1 MYIHQ
6 TLQKTMIQSIKDQA
20 KSARDSLQQGIYVVI
35 NPFVRFL
42 LRLGITPNMITFIG
56 FLGNVAAAVVIAWA
70 SINALHAP
78 LQWSCLTLGG
88 ALILGFSLFDML
100 DGQAAR
106 IGHLASTFGAFF
118 DSVLDRYCEFV
129 TVGAVAYL
137 FICTGWNVAA
147 LLTFLALMGSLLVSY
162 TRARGEG
169 LGVVCKIG
177 FMQRPERVVV
187 TALSLLASGICG
199 QCGVRSFDPL
209 WIVAVAMGV
218 MAVFTNLTAIA
229 RINYMKRHL
238 D

>member
-1 MYIHQ
+1 MNYI
-6 TLQKTMIQSIKDQA
+6 KTKA
-20 KSARDSLQQGIYVVI
+20 KSARDALQQGIYVVI

-42 LRLGITPNMITFIG
+42 LRLGVTPNIITFIG
-56 FLGNVAAAVVIAWA
+56 FLGNLAAAVVISWAAWL
-70 SINALHAP
+70 SLEAP
-78 LQWSCLTLGG
+78 LRWSLITWGG
-88 ALILGFSLFDML
+88 ALIIGFSIFDML

-106 IGHLASTFGAFF
+106 LGHLASTFGAFF
-118 DSVLDRYCEFV
+118 DSVLDRYCEFL
-129 TVGAVAYL
+129 TVGAVTYL
-137 FICTGWNVAA
+137 FICLGWNISA

-187 TALSLLASGICG
+187 TALSLLAAGICG
-199 QCGVRSFDPL
+199 QCGVSSFDPL

-229 RINYMKRHL
+229 RINYMKTHL
-238 D
+238 DS

>member
-1 MYIHQ
+1 
-6 TLQKTMIQSIKDQA
+6 MIQSIKKTA
-20 KSARDSLQQGIYVVI
+20 KSTRDAIQQGIYVVI

-42 LRLGITPNMITFIG
+42 LKIGVTPNMITFIG
-56 FLGNVAAAVVIAWA
+56 FLGNLAAAAAIGWA
-70 SINALHAP
+70 AYSSSHGMFLN
-78 LQWSCLTLGG
+78 WSLLTWGG
-88 ALILGFSLFDML
+88 GLIIGFSLFDML

-106 IGHLASTFGAFF
+106 LGGLTSTFGAFF

-137 FICTGWNVAA
+137 FLSQGWEISA

-177 FMQRPERVVV
+177 FMQRPERVVL
-187 TALSLLASGICG
+187 TSISLLAAGICG
-199 QCGVRSFDPL
+199 QAGVASFDPL

-218 MAVFTNLTAIA
+218 MALFTNLTAIA
-229 RINYMKRHL
+229 RIEYMRKHL
-238 D
+238 N

>member
-1 MYIHQ
+1 
-6 TLQKTMIQSIKDQA
+6 MIDSIKKSA

-35 NPFVRFL
+35 NPFVRVL
-42 LRLGITPNMITFIG
+42 LRIGITPNIITFIG
-56 FLGNVAAAVVIAWA
+56 FLGNLAAAVVIGWGAYSTHGEGFDWG
-70 SINALHAP
+70 
-78 LQWSCLTLGG
+78 CLTWGG
-88 ALILGFSLFDML
+88 GLIIGFSLFDML

-106 IGHLASTFGAFF
+106 IGGLASTFGAFF

-137 FICTGWNVAA
+137 FLCQGWNIAA

-169 LGVVCKIG
+169 LGVSCKIG

-187 TALSLLASGICG
+187 TALSLLSAGICG
-199 QCGVRSFDPL
+199 QIGASSFDPL
-209 WIVAVAMGV
+209 WIIAVAMGI

-229 RINYMKRHL
+229 RINYMKKHL
-238 D
+238 N

>member
-1 MYIHQ
+1 MNYI
-6 TLQKTMIQSIKDQA
+6 KTKA
-20 KSARDSLQQGIYVVI
+20 KSARDALQQGIYVVI
-35 NPFVRFL
+35 NPFVRLL
-42 LRLGITPNMITFIG
+42 LRIGVTPNIITFIG
-56 FLGNVAAAVVIAWA
+56 FLGNLAAALAIGWGAYSSKGQSLDWVW
-70 SINALHAP
+70 
-78 LQWSCLTLGG
+78 LTWGG
-88 ALILGFSLFDML
+88 ALIIGFSLFDML

-137 FICTGWNVAA
+137 FLCRGWDIAA

-187 TALSLLASGICG
+187 TSLSLLAAGICG

-209 WIVAVAMGV
+209 WIVAVAMGI

-229 RINYMKRHL
+229 RINYMKKHL
-238 D
+238 V

>member
-1 MYIHQ
+1 M
-6 TLQKTMIQSIKDQA
+6 LNSIKTTA
-20 KSARDSLQQGIYVVI
+20 KSLRDSLQQGIYVVI
-35 NPFVRFL
+35 NPFVRLL
-42 LRLGITPNMITFIG
+42 LRIGFTPNIITFIG
-56 FLGNVAAAVVIAWA
+56 FLGNLAAAVVVAWA
-70 SINALHAP
+70 AYASLRSQ
-78 LQWSCLTLGG
+78 LDWSLLTWGG
-88 ALILGFSLFDML
+88 ALIIGFSLFDML

-106 IGHLASTFGAFF
+106 LGGLSSTFGAFF
-118 DSVLDRYCEFV
+118 DSVLDRYCEFL
-129 TVGAVAYL
+129 TVGSIAYL
-137 FICTGWNVAA
+137 FICMGWDIAS

-187 TALSLLASGICG
+187 TALSLLAAGICG

-229 RINYMKRHL
+229 RISYMKRHL
-238 D
+238 DR

>member
-1 MYIHQ
+1 
-6 TLQKTMIQSIKDQA
+6 MIDSIKKSA

-35 NPFVRFL
+35 NPFVRL
-42 LRLGITPNMITFIG
+42 LLQIGITPNIITFIG
-56 FLGNVAAAVVIAWA
+56 FLGNLAAAIVIGWGAYC
-70 SINALHAP
+70 SQKEGLD
-78 LQWSCLTLGG
+78 WSLLTWGG
-88 ALILGFSLFDML
+88 GLIIGFSLFDML

-106 IGHLASTFGAFF
+106 LGGLSSTFGAFF

-137 FICTGWNVAA
+137 FLSQGWDIAA

-199 QCGVRSFDPL
+199 QAGGSSFNPL
-209 WIVAVAMGV
+209 WIVAIAMGV

-229 RINYMKRHL
+229 RIQYMKKHL
-238 D
+238 V

>member
-1 MYIHQ
+1 MN
-6 TLQKTMIQSIKDQA
+6 SIKTKA

-35 NPFVRFL
+35 NPFVRL
-42 LRLGITPNMITFIG
+42 LLHIGFTPNIITFIG
-56 FLGNVAAAVVIAWA
+56 FLGNLAAAVVIAWGA
-70 SINALHAP
+70 HRSLGAYLD
-78 LQWSCLTLGG
+78 WRCLTWGG
-88 ALILGFSLFDML
+88 ALIIGFSLFDML

-106 IGHLASTFGAFF
+106 LGNLASTFGAFF
-118 DSVLDRYCEFV
+118 DSVLDRYCEFL

-137 FICTGWNVAA
+137 FICMGWDIAA

-187 TALSLLASGICG
+187 TALSLLATGICG
-199 QCGVRSFDPL
+199 QCSVKSFDPL

-238 D
+238 DR

>member
-1 MYIHQ
+1 MSYI
-6 TLQKTMIQSIKDQA
+6 KTKA
-20 KSARDSLQQGIYVVI
+20 KSARDALQQGIYVVI
-35 NPFVRFL
+35 NPFVRLL
-42 LRLGITPNMITFIG
+42 LRMGVTPNIITFIG
-56 FLGNVAAAVVIAWA
+56 FLGNLAAAVAIGWGAYSSQGRTLEWVW
-70 SINALHAP
+70 
-78 LQWSCLTLGG
+78 LTWGG
-88 ALILGFSLFDML
+88 ALIIGFSLFDML

-137 FICTGWNVAA
+137 FLCRGWDIAA

-187 TALSLLASGICG
+187 TALSLLATGICG

-209 WIVAVAMGV
+209 WIVAVAMGI

-229 RINYMKRHL
+229 RINYMRKHL
-238 D
+238 V

>member
-1 MYIHQ
+1 MNYI
-6 TLQKTMIQSIKDQA
+6 KSKA
-20 KSARDSLQQGIYVVI
+20 KSARDALQQGIYVVI
-35 NPFVRFL
+35 NPFVRLL
-42 LRLGITPNMITFIG
+42 LRMGVTPNIITFIG
-56 FLGNVAAAVVIAWA
+56 FLGNVAAAVVLAWGAYAAQHA
-70 SINALHAP
+70 SLD
-78 LQWSCLTLGG
+78 WSCLTWGG
-88 ALILGFSLFDML
+88 ALIIGFSLFDML

-106 IGHLASTFGAFF
+106 LGHLASTFGAFF

-187 TALSLLASGICG
+187 TALSLLAAGICG
-199 QCGVRSFDPL
+199 QTGVSSFDPL

>member
-1 MYIHQ
+1 
-6 TLQKTMIQSIKDQA
+6 MIQSIKDYA
-20 KSARDSLQQGIYVVI
+20 KSIRDSLQQGIYVVI

-42 LRLGITPNMITFIG
+42 IRLGVTPNIITFIG
-56 FLGNVAAAVVIAWA
+56 FLGNLAASVAIGWGAYK
-70 SINALHAP
+70 SLHSG
-78 LQWSCLTLGG
+78 LDWSFLTWGG
-88 ALILGFSLFDML
+88 ALIIGFSLFDML

-106 IGHLASTFGAFF
+106 LGGMASSFGAFF

-129 TVGAVAYL
+129 TVGSIAYL
-137 FICTGWNVAA
+137 FLCSGWDIAA

-187 TALSLLASGICG
+187 TALSLLAAGICG
-199 QCGVRSFDPL
+199 QSGVSSFDPL

-229 RINYMKRHL
+229 RINYMRKHL
-238 D
+238 K

>member
-1 MYIHQ
+1 MNYI
-6 TLQKTMIQSIKDQA
+6 KTKA
-20 KSARDSLQQGIYVVI
+20 KSARDALQQGIYVVI
-35 NPFVRFL
+35 NPFVRML
-42 LRLGITPNMITFIG
+42 LRMGVTPNIITFIG
-56 FLGNVAAAVVIAWA
+56 FLGNLAAAVVIAWGA
-70 SINALHAP
+70 WLSLHSTFD
-78 LQWSCLTLGG
+78 WSCLTWGG
-88 ALILGFSLFDML
+88 GLIIGFSLFDML

-106 IGHLASTFGAFF
+106 LGGLASTFGAFF

-137 FICTGWNVAA
+137 FICTGWDIAA

-187 TALSLLASGICG
+187 TALSLLAAGICG
-199 QCGVRSFDPL
+199 QCGVSSFDPL
-209 WIVAVAMGV
+209 WIVAAAMGV

>member
-1 MYIHQ
+1 MDYI
-6 TLQKTMIQSIKDQA
+6 KIKA
-20 KSARDSLQQGIYVVI
+20 KSARDALQQGIYVVI
-35 NPFVRFL
+35 NPFVRLL
-42 LRLGITPNMITFIG
+42 LRMGVTPNVITFIG
-56 FLGNVAAAVVIAWA
+56 FLGNLAAAVVIALGA
-70 SINALHAP
+70 YAAQHSP
-78 LQWSCLTLGG
+78 LDWKCLTWGG
-88 ALILGFSLFDML
+88 ALIIGFSLFDML

-137 FICTGWNVAA
+137 FICTGWDIAA

-199 QCGVRSFDPL
+199 QCGVSSFDPL
-209 WIVAVAMGV
+209 WIVAAAMGV

-229 RINYMKRHL
+229 RINYMRRHL

>member
-1 MYIHQ
+1 
-6 TLQKTMIQSIKDQA
+6 MIQSLKTSA
-20 KSARDSLQQGIYVVI
+20 KALRDSLQQGIYVVI
-35 NPFVRFL
+35 NPFVRLL
-42 LRLGITPNMITFIG
+42 LRLGVTPNIITFIG
-56 FLGNVAAAVVIAWA
+56 FLGNLAAAVVIACGA
-70 SINALHAP
+70 YAAQGSP
-78 LQWSCLTLGG
+78 LDWSSLTWGG
-88 ALILGFSLFDML
+88 ALIIGFSLFDML

-106 IGHLASTFGAFF
+106 LGHLASTFGAFF

-137 FICTGWNVAA
+137 FICTGWDIAA

-187 TALSLLASGICG
+187 TALSLLATGICG
-199 QCGVRSFDPL
+199 QCDVSSFDPL
-209 WIVAVAMGV
+209 WIVAIAMGV

>member
-1 MYIHQ
+1 M
-6 TLQKTMIQSIKDQA
+6 LESIKQSA
-20 KSARDSLQQGIYVVI
+20 KSVRDSLQQAIYVVI

-42 LRLGITPNMITFIG
+42 IRIGFTPNIITFIG
-56 FLGNVAAAVVIAWA
+56 FLGNLAAALAIGWGAYV
-70 SINALHAP
+70 SQDAP
-78 LQWSCLTLGG
+78 LHWGALTLGG
-88 ALILGFSLFDML
+88 GLIIGFSLFDML

-106 IGHLASTFGAFF
+106 LGGMASTFGAFF

-137 FICTGWNVAA
+137 FLSRGWDIAA

-187 TALSLLASGICG
+187 TALSLLGAGICG
-199 QCGVRSFDPL
+199 QAGVSSFDPL
-209 WIVAVAMGV
+209 CIVAVAMGV

-229 RINYMKRHL
+229 RINYMKNHL
-238 D
+238 V

>member
-1 MYIHQ
+1 MNHI
-6 TLQKTMIQSIKDQA
+6 KTKA
-20 KSARDSLQQGIYVVI
+20 KSARDALQQGIYVVI

-42 LRLGITPNMITFIG
+42 LRLGVTPNIITFIG
-56 FLGNVAAAVVIAWA
+56 FLGNVGAAVVIAWA
-70 SINALHAP
+70 ALLSLEAP
-78 LQWSCLTLGG
+78 LHWSFITWGG
-88 ALILGFSLFDML
+88 ALIIGFSLFDML

-106 IGHLASTFGAFF
+106 LGHLASTFGAFF
-118 DSVLDRYCEFV
+118 DSVLDRYCEFL

-137 FICTGWNVAA
+137 FICVGWHIAA

-187 TALSLLASGICG
+187 TALSLLAAGICG
-199 QCGVRSFDPL
+199 QCGVSSFDPL
-209 WIVAVAMGV
+209 WIIAVAMGV
-218 MAVFTNLTAIA
+218 MALFTNLTAIA

>member
-1 MYIHQ
+1 MN
-6 TLQKTMIQSIKDQA
+6 SIKTKA
-20 KSARDSLQQGIYVVI
+20 KSARDALQQGIYVVI

-42 LRLGITPNMITFIG
+42 LRMGFTPNIITFIG
-56 FLGNVAAAVVIAWA
+56 FLGNVAAALVIGWGAYTSQGGSLNW
-70 SINALHAP
+70 SALT
-78 LQWSCLTLGG
+78 WGG
-88 ALILGFSLFDML
+88 ALIIGFSLFDML

-106 IGHLASTFGAFF
+106 LGGLASTFGAFF

-129 TVGAVAYL
+129 TVGAVTYL
-137 FICTGWNVAA
+137 FLAQGWNIAA

-187 TALSLLASGICG
+187 TALSLLAAGICG
-199 QCGVRSFDPL
+199 QAGVSSFDPL
-209 WIVAVAMGV
+209 WIVAIAMGV

-229 RINYMKRHL
+229 RINYMKKHL
-238 D
+238 V